1 MVGLCSRRC
10 SVYQPR
16 GSLEQWLGRG
26 RPLNPDLGGIILDLL
41 RDEAEGNGVK
51 DFRQWKILRVWV
63 RDWLRYCQWYYCTAL
78 SPDAN
83 IEQFFDAPVVMN
95 HWKIKRTTSNSFWSY
110 MEDLRLDSI

>member
-1 MVGLCSRRC
+1 MKTTISHTLT
-10 SVYQPR
+10 
-16 GSLEQWLGRG
+16 
-26 RPLNPDLGGIILDLL
+26 
-41 RDEAEGNGVK
+41 VK